1 MTTSANNKF
10 WTGAS
15 VGIAVAT
22 VLVCAVTGFFVLTGI
37 PRWLEALTFAVAG
50 TVMFFALVVVAWSLS
65 RLFRRIPPHV
75 FYFSAAALGTL
86 YLLRA
91 SRFRFRWDATLF
103 YAAALV
109 LLFAGAVF
117 FGAYWAR
124 HDRRRSYGGVAGL
137 AFFALVAGVVWITSP
152 GRDPFPVEIPKSVPS
167 VSIDAENPA
176 APGSFDV
183 LSLTYGSGTD
193 RRRPEFGAD
202 VDVTAPTVDASDI
215 LPEWRGFRARAR
227 RWYWGITIEET
238 PLNGRVWMPAGEGPF
253 PLVLVVH
260 GNHSMEDVSDPG
272 YAYLG
277 VLLASRG
284 MITVS
289 VDENFINGTW
299 SGDFRGREMPMRAWL
314 LLEHLRV
321 WHEWNET
328 PGHRFFEKVDTE
340 RIGLMGHSRGGEAV
354 SVAYAFNELDHF
366 PNDATVA
373 FDYGFSI
380 QALVAIAQTD
390 RHYPRRVK
398 LDNVN
403 FLTLQG
409 SYDSDEASSF
419 GMRQFRRIRLAPR
432 PYRFKAGVY
441 IHGANH
447 GQFNTTWGMD
457 SGPPGSWLLNKKALI
472 SAEDQVEIA
481 KVYISAFLEATLH
494 QDRSYMPLFQDA
506 RAGAAW
512 LPSDIVTLNQ
522 FEDSTFRAVADFE
535 EDLDVTTAT
544 FDGAVIDTE
553 GLTLWREEELRFR
566 DNLTQGTNGVVI
578 GSDGDQAGALAIR
591 FGAYRPDASPDSA
604 LTFFLSSSPEN
615 TKDGSSLELTVE
627 LVDGSGAEGTVR
639 LNDVMP
645 ITPPLKVQFLK
656 VDWLNR
662 KRFPRD
668 WEATFQSYSI
678 PLEAFGEI
686 DPGNIAAIR
695 FVTEGSGVVIL
706 DDIGFRS
713 TF

>member
-1 MTTSANNKF
+1 MTTSANNRF

-15 VGIAVAT
+15 IGLAAAT
-22 VLVCAVTGFFVLTGI
+22 IFVCAVTGYFVLTGI
-37 PRWLEALTFAVAG
+37 PRLLEAVAFAVAG
-50 TVMFFALVVVAWSLS
+50 TVVFSGFVLAAWFVS
-65 RLFRRIPPHV
+65 RWLRRVPLHV
-75 FYFSAAALGTL
+75 YYFAAAAMATL
-86 YLLRA
+86 YVLRA

-103 YAAALV
+103 YPAAIV
-109 LLFAGAVF
+109 LLIAGAIFVGSF
-117 FGAYWAR
+117 WAR
-124 HDRRRSYGGVAGL
+124 HDRSRSYAGL
-137 AFFALVAGVVWITSP
+137 VGAAFFALVAGLVWIGSP
-152 GRDPFPVEIPKSVPS
+152 GRDPFPVAIEASAS
-167 VSIDAENPA
+167 AARIDADDPA
-176 APGSFDV
+176 ERGSYDV
-183 LSLTYGSGTD
+183 EALTYGSGTD

-202 VDVTAPTVDASDI
+202 VDVTSPTVDASKI

-227 RWYWGITIEET
+227 RWYWGIAIDET
-238 PLNGRVWMPAGEGPF
+238 PLNARVWMPVGNGPF

-260 GNHSMEDVSDPG
+260 GNHSMEDHSDAG

-277 VLLASRG
+277 ELLASRG

-321 WHEWNET
+321 WHEWNRQA
-328 PGHRFFEKVDTE
+328 GHPFFGKVDTE
-340 RIGLMGHSRGGEAV
+340 RIALMGHSRGGEAV
-354 SVAYAFNELDHF
+354 SVAYAFNTLDHF

-373 FDYGFSI
+373 FDYGYSI

-390 RHYPRRVK
+390 RHYPRRVE
-398 LDNVN
+398 LEDVN

-419 GMRQFRRIRLAPR
+419 GMRQFRRIRLASQ
-432 PYRFKAGVY
+432 PYRFKAGLY

-472 SAEDQVEIA
+472 SGEDQVAIA
-481 KVYISAFLEATLH
+481 KVYIAAFLEATLH
-494 QDRSYMPLFQDA
+494 HDRRYLPLFQDA

-512 LPSDIVTLNQ
+512 LPSGIVYLNQ

-535 EDLDVTTAT
+535 EDLDVTTAS
-544 FDGAVIDTE
+544 FDGAVIESD
-553 GLTLWREEELRFR
+553 GLTVWREEELRFR

-578 GSDGDQAGALAIR
+578 GSDGDQPGSLAIR
-591 FGAYRPDASPDSA
+591 FGVYRPDASPSSA
-604 LTFFLSSSPEN
+604 LTFLLSSSPEIAD
-615 TKDGSSLELTVE
+615 DGSSLELSVE
-627 LVDGSGAEGTVR
+627 LVDGAGAERAVQVDDI
-639 LNDVMP
+639 LPVA
-645 ITPPLKVQFLK
+645 PPLRVQFLK
-656 VDWLNR
+656 LGWLNQ
-662 KRFPRD
+662 KRFLRS
-668 WEATFQSYSI
+668 WEPTFQSYSI
-678 PLEAFGEI
+678 PLEAFGEV

-695 FVTEGSGVVIL
+695 FVARGSGVVIL
-706 DDIGFRS
+706 DDVGFRS